1 MSTLPGFLPFGE
13 DRGQGEAYRAVCF
26 DWVKAQPVAWSWFAT
41 LTCARA
47 PTTEEAL
54 DLAFIRWARK
64 VERLAFADLPAR
76 QRKRRILPWVRAIEL
91 SAAEE
96 PHVHALI
103 GCCDHLTKSKLE
115 RLWRLGNALVTP
127 IAGLDSA
134 LGYTLKALPR
144 GANINFSRS
153 VFPLKG

>member
-54 DLAFIRWARK
+54 DLAFI
-64 VERLAFADLPAR
+64 
-76 QRKRRILPWVRAIEL
+76 
-91 SAAEE
+91 
-96 PHVHALI
+96 
-103 GCCDHLTKSKLE
+103 KSKLE